1 MEGKEWIWDNGLLK
15 ETQIQEYKDK
25 IDNSSRKERESV
37 LVEAFKDFIV
47 KL

>member
-15 ETQIQEYKDK
+15 ETQIQEYKTQ
-25 IDNSSRKERESV
+25 IEQASRKTREQT
-37 LVEAFKDFIV
+37 LVGAFEDFIT